1 LATAGYVSAVG
12 YDFYEIIICSLS
24 GVSDP
29 CSRTLRFPGAL
40 PFVSQ
45 IESLNFGSRPGG
57 PSQKLQ
63 AGLDA
68 RVIRKALDPDGSP
81 HFFPAIVFHQ
91 LGKDHFQSDAVKRID
106 GLAISHDFLR
116 VLVTNY

>member
-1 LATAGYVSAVG
+1 MVNNP
-12 YDFYEIIICSLS
+12 IIRLS

-29 CSRTLRFPGAL
+29 CSITFRFPRGF

-45 IESLNFGSRPGG
+45 IESFNFTSRPGG

-68 RVIRKALDPDGSP
+68 RVIRKALDPDDFP
-81 HFFPAIVFHQ
+81 HFFPTIVFHQ
-91 LGKDHFQSDAVKRID
+91 LGKDHFQSDAMKRIV
-106 GLAISHDFLR
+106 GLVISHDILR
-116 VLVTNY
+116 ARAANY